1 MFLVYL
7 SRLMLSVDIILCNNK
22 CCFIIY
28 PVCYKSMGFDLFND
42 AIPLLRNNPCMSKC
56 MECEMTNLLYDDR
69 SLTDSSWQRQHTPPR
84 RAIRGYRELEI
95 KLHPSVSGVSALGA
109 GSGRAAAWEP
119 ITCGV
124 SVTWLQMHGHNI
136 YLPQCRQ

>member
-28 PVCYKSMGFDLFND
+28 PVCIKAWDLIYND

-69 SLTDSSWQRQHTPPR
+69 S
-84 RAIRGYRELEI
+84 
-95 KLHPSVSGVSALGA
+95 
-109 GSGRAAAWEP
+109 
-119 ITCGV
+119 
-124 SVTWLQMHGHNI
+124 
-136 YLPQCRQ
+136 